1 MSKDTRDVIVIAT
14 GFIFGAW
21 LYFLYSEGGWG
32 LMLTDWWKGLIV
44 SVLFLTV
51 VFIWSK
57 IAK

>member
-14 GFIFGAW
+14 GFIFGVW

-51 VFIWSK
+51 VFI
-57 IAK
+57 